1 MASNSR
7 KVLESLGITKAA
19 VVGHS
24 MGGMLAAR
32 FAALYPDITERVVI
46 YNPIG
51 LTDTR
56 YNGGR
61 QRSVDEMYKAAM
73 AQTHD
78 QAYQAAYA
86 TIRRYFATDW
96 KESYA
101 SFARIMYAPTLSAD
115 APRLAMVRTLLGQM
129 VGNDP
134 VVYDWAHIKVKAL
147 VLGGDKDG
155 PDFPAQAMHIA
166 DTIPGA
172 QLVLIPNVGHVPHI
186 QVPEIFNREL
196 LKFLKSDGGMSSTS
210 AAR

>member
-7 KVLESLGITKAA
+7 KVLESLGITKVA

-32 FAALYPDITERVVI
+32 FSALNPDIVERVVI

-56 YNGGR
+56 YSGGR
-61 QRSVDEMYKAAM
+61 QRSVDEAYKAAM

-96 KESYA
+96 KEEYA
-101 SFARIMYAPTLSAD
+101 RFARIMYAPTLSAD
-115 APRLAMVRTLLGQM
+115 GPRLAMVRARLGQM
-129 VGNDP
+129 LQSDP
-134 VVYDWAHIKVKAL
+134 VVYDWAHIKAKAL

-155 PDFPAQAMHIA
+155 PDFPALAKHIA
-166 DTIPGA
+166 DTIPGG
-172 QLVLIPNVGHVPHI
+172 QLDLIPGVGHVPHI

-196 LKFLKSDGGMSSTS
+196 LKFLKSDGGGSSQS